1 MDYKDTLH
9 LPQTDFEMRG
19 NLVSKQD
26 KFVNLWQTMNLYY
39 KMLEVNQ
46 DRPAFVLHDG
56 PPYANGHIH
65 IGHALNKILK
75 DFIVRSRHKLG
86 YKVHY
91 RPGWDTHGLPIENQV
106 TKNGVNRKEVPI
118 NQFREYCHQYA
129 LEQVAQQKQDFI
141 NLGTV
146 GAYDNPY
153 ITLKPEYEAEQVRI
167 FAKMCMRGMIYKGLK
182 PVYWS
187 PSSESALAEA
197 EIEYH
202 DKKDPSIYVRFKV
215 VDSQGL
221 LPEDSYF
228 VIWTTTP
235 WTIPANLAISVHPDF
250 EYALVKTTK
259 GNLIVLNELVE
270 QLMSLFELNDYQVI
284 NKYKGSQF
292 ERFTAKHPL
301 YDRLSLILC
310 GEHVTSD
317 SGTGCVHTAPGFGMD
332 DYIIGLKYG
341 LEPYCNVDERG
352 CFKEDS
358 GEWLFGKTTDEGNK
372 LVSVKLDEQGD
383 LLKLVFITHS
393 YPHDWRTKQPII
405 FRATDQWFASI
416 DLIRDQVLDMIDN
429 DINWKPSWGQ
439 TRMHRMI
446 ADRNDWCIS
455 RQRAWGLPIPIIYAQ
470 DKTPIMDEV
479 VFEHIAQLFEKHGSN
494 IWYQLDAKDL
504 LPANYT
510 HPGSPDNIFTKEKD
524 ILDVWFDSGVSHTA
538 ALKSQGISLPVDLY
552 LEGSDQYRGWFN
564 SSLIIGAGAFN
575 VSPYKQVVSHG
586 FIVDEKGEKL
596 SKSKGAALTP
606 DKICQRL
613 GTDTLRLWVA
623 SVDYTSDIGISEALL
638 KQVTET
644 YRKIRNTLRFLH
656 GNVTDLDKRVDID
669 TLPLVDKH
677 VLYLVNQTLKECKEA
692 YLNYDFSSITSK
704 VSKLMINTLS
714 AYYLDFTKDILY
726 ILKKDSLRRRQVQ
739 TVLDIALEGL
749 LHILTPIIPFTCE
762 ELYQLMGNNENSS
775 VQLGLFID
783 DLNVVISEED
793 LNMMNR
799 LMELRSDVFKAL
811 EVAREQKIIGTSLK
825 AELKLAINQQL
836 ISDIESVFEDLNQF
850 AQWLIVSKVT
860 LESGDKI
867 EVLVAQGHTC
877 QRCWNVVAEVDE
889 NGLCPRCNEVMYG
902 KN

>member
-9 LPQTDFEMRG
+9 LPKTDFEMRG

-26 KFVNLWQTMNLYY
+26 KFVDHWQNLNLYY
-39 KMLEVNQ
+39 KMLEQNK
-46 DRPAFVLHDG
+46 DKKPFVLHDG

-65 IGHALNKILK
+65 IGHALNKLLK
-75 DFIVRSRHKLG
+75 DFVVRSRHKLG

-118 NQFREYCHQYA
+118 NQFRQYCHQYA
-129 LEQVAQQKQDFI
+129 LEQVAQQKEDFMS
-141 NLGTV
+141 LGVV

-153 ITLKPEYEAEQVRI
+153 VTLTPEYEAQQVRI
-167 FAKMCMRGMIYKGLK
+167 FAKMCLRGMIYKGLK

-250 EYALVKTTK
+250 EYSLVKTAK
-259 GNLIVLNELVE
+259 GNLIVLSELVE
-270 QLMSLFELNDYQVI
+270 QLMTLFELSDYEVL
-284 NKYKGSQF
+284 NTYKGSQF
-292 ERFTAKHPL
+292 ERFTAQHPL
-301 YDRLSLILC
+301 YDRLSLVLC

-332 DYIIGLKYG
+332 DYIIGLKYN
-341 LEPYCNVDERG
+341 LEPYCNVDEKG
-352 CFKEDS
+352 CFKADA
-358 GEWLFGKTTDEGNK
+358 GEWLAGKTTDEGNK
-372 LVSVKLDEQGD
+372 LVTVKLDEEGY

-393 YPHDWRTKQPII
+393 YPHDWRTKKPII

-416 DLIRDQVLDMIDN
+416 DLIRDQVLDLIDN
-429 DINWKPSWGQ
+429 HIEWKPTWGQ
-439 TRMHRMI
+439 VRMHRMI

-470 DKTPIMDEV
+470 DKTPIMDEA
-479 VFEHIAQLFEKHGSN
+479 VFEHIAKLFEKHGSN
-494 IWYQLDAKDL
+494 IWYQLDAKEL
-504 LPANYT
+504 LPEGYT
-510 HPGSPDNIFTKEKD
+510 HPSSPDNVFTKETD

-538 ALKSQGISLPVDLY
+538 ALANQGISLPVDLY

-575 VSPYKQVVSHG
+575 TTPYKKVVSHG
-586 FIVDEKGEKL
+586 FIVDENGEKL

-613 GTDTLRLWVA
+613 GTDILRLWVA
-623 SVDYTSDIGISEALL
+623 SVDYTSDIGISESLL

-656 GNVTDLDKRVDID
+656 GNVSDLDKRVDIN

-677 VLYLVNQTLKECKEA
+677 VLYMVNQTLNECKDA
-692 YLNYDFSSITSK
+692 YLNYDFSAITSK

-726 ILKKDSLRRRQVQ
+726 ILDRNDARRRQVQ

-762 ELYQLMGNNENSS
+762 ELYQLMGNHENDS
-775 VQLGLFID
+775 VQLGLFMEN
-783 DLNVVISEED
+783 LNINITDAELD
-793 LNMMNR
+793 TMNR
-799 LMELRSDVFKAL
+799 LMELRSDIFKAL
-811 EVAREQKIIGTSLK
+811 EIAREQKLIGTSLK
-825 AELKLAINQQL
+825 AQLNLAVSQQL
-836 ISDIESVFEDLNQF
+836 QADINSVFANERDF
-850 AQWLIVSKVT
+850 AQWLIVSKVSIE
-860 LESGDKI
+860 LGDKI
-867 EVLVAQGHTC
+867 EVVVCEGHVC
-877 QRCWNVVAEVDE
+877 QRCWNVVSEVDE
-889 NGLCPRCNEVMYG
+889 NGLCPRCQAVIYG
-902 KN
+902 KG